1 MKLMLLSVMV
11 YMTIAS
17 LWVAADEQAGDSHNE
32 LRAKTQASFDI
43 IESET
48 KNLVG
53 KLAEYEE
60 KERRRALLEEMTE
73 FGMIYLHF

>member
-1 MKLMLLSVMV
+1 MV

-17 LWVAADEQAGDSHNE
+17 LCVAADEQAGDSDNE

-43 IESET
+43 IESEM
-48 KNLVG
+48 KNLMG

-60 KERRRALLEEMTE
+60 RERRRALMEEMTE
-73 FGMIYLHF
+73 FGMIYRHF